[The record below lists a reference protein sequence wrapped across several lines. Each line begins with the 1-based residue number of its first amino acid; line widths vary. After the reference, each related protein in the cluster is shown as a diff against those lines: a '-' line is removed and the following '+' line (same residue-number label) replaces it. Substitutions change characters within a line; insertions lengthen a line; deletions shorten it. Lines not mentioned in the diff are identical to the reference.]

1 MQKENSNTWFL
12 PETISSDHLIK
23 EISKKFSVQIEPQQ
37 KTTVTYFDTFDWRLY
52 RKNHLFYRAN
62 DIWKLL
68 RCDSGEVVTTFF
80 EINFSPRRFA
90 WEFPASPMKTLL
102 KSTLGV
108 RGLLSLVVFE
118 TLSICM
124 RILNTDEKTV
134 AYIHV
139 TTQKIKA
146 DNKTFRTVRLE
157 GVRGYEN
164 VTRKLGQYLH
174 RCGIIDPAPPV
185 YLFKEGVSAIGRLP
199 LDYSPKFSIEL
210 NPTMT
215 TRQAALT
222 IFRQL
227 LDTMRRNE
235 AGIREDIDSE
245 FLHDFRVAIR
255 RTRSG
260 LTQLKGVLPPKVTE
274 TMKNELAYLGR
285 ITGPT
290 RDLDVYLLYE
300 ENYLSRLPGVLREGL
315 AGFFTEMADRRHRE
329 REKMI
334 DALQSPRYR
343 KFISGWQACLDG
355 DDSDDP
361 SRHSERPVYGYAR
374 KIIYRRYN
382 RIMKKGGAIGL
393 SSPDED
399 LHRLRIQCKKLRYSL
414 EFFSSLFPP
423 EELARVIKQLKGLQN
438 NLGNFNDLSVQQDM
452 LQDYLSTIKPG
463 SKNKLKLA
471 AAIGGLLTNL
481 HHEQNDV
488 RNRFVATFGEF
499 SGSKNSKLFS
509 KLFG

>member
-12 PETISSDHLIK
+12 PETISSDHFIK
-23 EISKKFSVQIEPQQ
+23 EISERFSVQIEPQQ
-37 KTTVTYFDTFDWRLY
+37 KTTVTCFDTFDWLLY
-52 RKNHLFYRAN
+52 RKNYLFYRAN
-62 DIWKLL
+62 EVWKLI

-90 WEFPASPMKTLL
+90 WEFPASPMQTLL

-118 TLSICM
+118 TMSTCV

-134 AYIHV
+134 AYVHV
-139 TTQKIKA
+139 KTQTVKA
-146 DNKTFRTVRLE
+146 DNKIFRTVRLE

-164 VTRKLGQYLH
+164 AARKLSQYLR
-174 RCGIIDPAPPV
+174 RCGITDPASTV
-185 YLFKEGVSAIGRLP
+185 YLFKKGVSAIGRRP
-199 LDYSPKFSIEL
+199 LDYSSKFSIEL
-210 NPTMT
+210 KPTLS
-215 TRQAALT
+215 TRQATLA

-227 LDTMRRNE
+227 LDTMQRNE

-245 FLHDFRVAIR
+245 FLHDFRVAVR

-260 LTQLKGVLPPKVTE
+260 LTQLKGVLPPKITE
-274 TMKNELAYLGR
+274 TMKNEFAYLGQ

-300 ENYLSRLPGVLREGL
+300 ENYLARLPGVLREGL
-315 AGFFTEMADRRHRE
+315 AGFFAEMADRRQQE

-343 KFISGWQACLDG
+343 KIISDWQAYLDR
-355 DDSDDP
+355 DDGDDP
-361 SRHSERPVYGYAR
+361 SRHSERPVYEYAR
-374 KIIYRRYN
+374 KIIYRRYD
-382 RIMKKGGAIGL
+382 RIMKKGGAIGP

-414 EFFSSLFPP
+414 EFFSSLFPT
-423 EELARVIKQLKGLQN
+423 EEIARVIKQLKGLQN
-438 NLGNFNDLSVQQDM
+438 NLGDFNDLSVQQDM
-452 LQDYLSTIKPG
+452 LQDYLATIKPG
-463 SKNKLKLA
+463 SDKELKLA
-471 AAIGGLLTNL
+471 AAIGGLLAAL
-481 HHEQNDV
+481 HHEQSDV
-488 RNRFVATFGEF
+488 RNRFVATFGKF

>member
-1 MQKENSNTWFL
+1 LW
-12 PETISSDHLIK
+12 
-23 EISKKFSVQIEPQQ
+23 
-37 KTTVTYFDTFDWRLY
+37 
-52 RKNHLFYRAN
+52 
-62 DIWKLL
+62 
-68 RCDSGEVVTTFF
+68 CDSGEVVTTFF
-80 EINFSPRRFA
+80 DINFSPRRFA

-118 TLSICM
+118 TLSICV

-139 TTQKIKA
+139 KTQTVKA
-146 DNKTFRTVRLE
+146 DNKIFRTVRME

-164 VTRKLGQYLH
+164 ATRKLGQYLH
-174 RCGIIDPAPPV
+174 RCGITDPAPPV
-185 YLFKEGVSAIGRLP
+185 YLFKEGVAAIDRRP
-199 LDYSPKFSIEL
+199 LDYSSKFSIEL
-210 NPTMT
+210 KPTMS
-215 TRQAALT
+215 TRQAALA

-227 LDTMRRNE
+227 LDAMRQNE

-245 FLHDFRVAIR
+245 FLHDFRVAMR

-260 LTQLKGVLPPKVTE
+260 LTQLKGVLPPKITE

-285 ITGPT
+285 VTGPT

-315 AGFFTEMADRRHRE
+315 AGFFTEMADRRHQE

-343 KFISGWQACLDG
+343 KIISGWQAYLD
-355 DDSDDP
+355 DDDEP
-361 SRHSERPVYGYAR
+361 SRHSERPVYKYAR
-374 KIIYRRYN
+374 KIIYRRYD
-382 RIMKKGGAIGL
+382 RIMKKGGAIGP

-414 EFFSSLFPP
+414 EFFSSLFPSK
-423 EELARVIKQLKGLQN
+423 EIVRVVKQLKGLQN
-438 NLGNFNDLSVQQDM
+438 NLGDFNDLSVQQDM
-452 LQDYLSTIKPG
+452 LQDYLTSIKPG
-463 SKNKLKLA
+463 ASKELKLA
-471 AAIGGLLTNL
+471 AAIGGLLTALN
-481 HHEQNDV
+481 HEQNDV
-488 RNRFVATFGEF
+488 RNRFIATFGKF
-499 SGSKNSKLFS
+499 SGSKNLKLFS